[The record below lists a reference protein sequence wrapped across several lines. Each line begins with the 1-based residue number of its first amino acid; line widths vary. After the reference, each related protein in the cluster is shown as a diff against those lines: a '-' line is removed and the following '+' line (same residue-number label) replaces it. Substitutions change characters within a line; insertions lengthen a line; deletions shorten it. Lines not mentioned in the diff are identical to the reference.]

1 MFRKLSENNS
11 ILSSSRIMFFAIVGL
26 MTCLLVDTT
35 FIKLYDVVSKNF
47 LLIES
52 KTIIFSL
59 TVSICLLLLLI
70 VLQYANNL
78 MKKNQVGNTISFRSY
93 SKFVQISYYWLIFLV
108 SSLIFELFYLSYYDS
123 IVLMLIIITTYGV
136 ASVLIG
142 KISLLFMSWYR
153 TSHDFTILMYFIS
166 MSLIVFNLVM
176 TSLIVNINLSDRPE
190 RLREFAGG
198 SMDLSA
204 GKYDFLAFLH
214 RISTVVSF
222 LSIWLT
228 TSLLTFSSRDRLRKK
243 IRYWV
248 LPIMLLV
255 YFLVS
260 YFAQSILNPILTP
273 LLYSDPILVSLS
285 LILVFSLIKPV
296 GGIMFGIAFW
306 NISRTVRY
314 EKTLRDY
321 MVISGYGFL
330 LLFSAN
336 QSTSLVL
343 GPYPPFGIVTISIL
357 IVGAY
362 LIMIGIYNSAI
373 LVSTNIDLRKSIQK
387 IARESKLLHLIGKAE
402 MERELD
408 KTVTK
413 IMEQTGASEDSMKSR
428 YDLDEQEIKTY
439 LEEAVE
445 ELKKNKNKNSD
456 D

>member
-1 MFRKLSENNS
+1 
-11 ILSSSRIMFFAIVGL
+11 
-26 MTCLLVDTT
+26 
-35 FIKLYDVVSKNF
+35 
-47 LLIES
+47 
-52 KTIIFSL
+52 
-59 TVSICLLLLLI
+59 
-70 VLQYANNL
+70 
-78 MKKNQVGNTISFRSY
+78 
-93 SKFVQISYYWLIFLV
+93 
-108 SSLIFELFYLSYYDS
+108 
-123 IVLMLIIITTYGV
+123 
-136 ASVLIG
+136 
-142 KISLLFMSWYR
+142 
-153 TSHDFTILMYFIS
+153 

-228 TSLLTFSSRDRLRKK
+228 TSLLTFSSRDRLRKQ

-248 LPIMLLV
+248 MPIMLLV

-260 YFAQSILNPILTP
+260 YFAQSILNPILAP
-273 LLYSDPILVSLS
+273 LLYQDPILVSLS

-343 GPYPPFGIVTISIL
+343 GPYPPFGIATISIL

-362 LIMIGIYNSAI
+362 LIMIGIYNSAT

-387 IARESKLLHLIGKAE
+387 IARESKLLQLIGKAE
-402 MERELD
+402 MEKEMD

-413 IMEQTGASEDSMKSR
+413 IMEQTGESEDSMKSH
-428 YDLDEQEIKTY
+428 YDLDEQEIKIY
-439 LEEAVE
+439 LEEALE
-445 ELKKNKNKNSD
+445 ELKKNKDKNSD
-456 D
+456 G

>member
-11 ILSSSRIMFFAIVGL
+11 ILSNSRVMFFAIVGL
-26 MTCLLVDTT
+26 MACLLVDTT

-47 LLIES
+47 LSIES

-59 TVSICLLLLLI
+59 TVSIGLLLLLI
-70 VLQYANNL
+70 ALQYASNL
-78 MKKNQVGNTISFRSY
+78 MKKNQVGSTISFRSY

-108 SSLIFELFYLSYYDS
+108 SSLIFELFYLGYYDS

-136 ASVLIG
+136 ATVLIG

-153 TSHDFTILMYFIS
+153 TSHDFTIFMYFIS

-228 TSLLTFSSRDRLRKK
+228 TSLLTFSSRDRLRKQ

-248 LPIMLLV
+248 MPIMLLV

-260 YFAQSILNPILTP
+260 YFAQSILNPILAP
-273 LLYSDPILVSLS
+273 LLYQDPILVSLS

-343 GPYPPFGIVTISIL
+343 GPYPPFGIATISIL

-362 LIMIGIYNSAI
+362 LIMIGIYNSAT

-387 IARESKLLHLIGKAE
+387 IARESKLLQLIGKAE
-402 MERELD
+402 MEKEMD

-413 IMEQTGASEDSMKSR
+413 IMEQTGESEDSMKSH
-428 YDLDEQEIKTY
+428 YDLDEQEIKIY
-439 LEEAVE
+439 LEEALE
-445 ELKKNKNKNSD
+445 ELKKNKDKNSD
-456 D
+456 G

>member
-1 MFRKLSENNS
+1 
-11 ILSSSRIMFFAIVGL
+11 MFFAIVGL

-47 LLIES
+47 LSIES

-70 VLQYANNL
+70 VLQYANKL

-108 SSLIFELFYLSYYDS
+108 SSLIFELVYLGYYDS
-123 IVLMLIIITTYGV
+123 IVLMLIIITTYGI

-248 LPIMLLV
+248 MPIMLLV

-260 YFAQSILNPILTP
+260 YFSQSILNPILAP

-343 GPYPPFGIVTISIL
+343 GPYPPFGIATISIL

-402 MERELD
+402 MEKEMD

-413 IMEQTGASEDSMKSR
+413 IIEQTGASEDSMKSR

-439 LEEAVE
+439 LEEALE
-445 ELKKNKNKNSD
+445 ELKKNKNKDKNSD
-456 D
+456 DY